1 MIIIYL
7 YDDIKIRGVFGNY
20 SRGNNAYSIGLIDF
34 YEAVVMAVA
43 AIETLA
49 VSSLSSSSSN
59 HSLKSILDMW
69 KEMEFHRSTTVV

>member
-1 MIIIYL
+1 MIMVMIIVYL
-7 YDDIKIRGVFGNY
+7 YDDVKVREVYGNY

-49 VSSLSSSSSN
+49 VISSSSSSSSSK
-59 HSLKSILDMW
+59 HS
-69 KEMEFHRSTTVV
+69 